1 MAKIMA
7 RAQTLAGANATAHTR
22 SASPSERAA
31 TPHGAGRYR
40 VMHEVNTVIETD
52 VPARLDR
59 LPWSRFHTLVV
70 VALGITWI
78 LDGLEVTLAGSIT
91 GALEQS
97 PVLHFTEVEIG
108 LTTSAYLV
116 GAVSG
121 ALLFGYLTDV
131 YGRRKLF
138 MVTLG
143 LYLTATACT
152 ALSWNFASF
161 ALFRALT
168 GAGIGGEYAAIN
180 SAIQELVPARFRG
193 RTDLAVNGS
202 FWIGAAL
209 GALGAVGFLRPGV
222 LPPDWGWRAAFGI
235 GAVLGLAI
243 LFLRRWVPESPR
255 WLMLHN
261 RLDQANSVIGD
272 IEKRVE
278 GHRLPPPQGKIRLAV
293 SSRNSMLRVVLAVAR
308 EYPRRALLGFVLM
321 GTQAFFYN
329 AIFFSYALVL
339 TRFYQ
344 VPAASIGWYILPFA
358 LGNFMG
364 PLLLGPLFDTIG
376 RKPMIAFT
384 YAMSGV
390 LLTIVGYLFRE
401 DLLGAAALTACW
413 SAIFF
418 FASAAASSA
427 YLTVSESFPLEAR
440 ALAIAFFYA
449 LGTAC
454 GGVAAPYLFGALV
467 GTGERGRVFDGYLLG
482 AGLMIGAA
490 IVELVIGVKA
500 ERLPLESVAKP
511 ISSVF

>member
-1 MAKIMA
+1 MSVPGVY
-7 RAQTLAGANATAHTR
+7 RVVSHANAI
-22 SASPSERAA
+22 
-31 TPHGAGRYR
+31 
-40 VMHEVNTVIETD
+40 IETD
-52 VPARLDR
+52 IPARLDR

-97 PVLHFTEVEIG
+97 PVLHFSEAEIG
-108 LTTSAYLV
+108 LVSTAYLV

-121 ALLFGYLTDV
+121 AFLFGYLTDRL
-131 YGRRKLF
+131 GRKKLF

-143 LYLTATACT
+143 VYLVATAAT
-152 ALSWNFASF
+152 AFSWDFASF

-193 RTDLAVNGS
+193 RTDLAINGS
-202 FWIGAAL
+202 FWLGAAL
-209 GALGAVGFLRPGV
+209 GALGAVLFLKPGV

-235 GAVLGLAI
+235 GAVLGLVI
-243 LFLRRWVPESPR
+243 LVLRRWIPESPR

-261 RLDQANSVIGD
+261 RLEEAEAVIGD

-278 GHRLPPPQGKIRLAV
+278 GHSLPPAKDKIRLAV
-293 SSRNSMLRVVLAVAR
+293 SSRNSMVEMVLAVIR
-308 EYPRRALLGFVLM
+308 EYPSRAVLGMTLM
-321 GTQAFFYN
+321 SAQAFFYN

-339 TRFYQ
+339 TRFFK
-344 VPAASIGWYILPFA
+344 VPAGSIGWYILPFA
-358 LGNFMG
+358 LGNFAG

-390 LLTIVGYLFRE
+390 LLIIVGYLFRE
-401 DLLGAAALTACW
+401 ELLGAAALTACW
-413 SAIFF
+413 SGIFF
-418 FASAAASSA
+418 FASAAASAA

-449 LGTAC
+449 VGTAC
-454 GGVAAPYLFGALV
+454 GGAVAPYLFATLI
-467 GTGERGRVFDGYLLG
+467 GTGERGRVFEGYVFG
-482 AGLMIGAA
+482 AALMIGAA
-490 IVELVIGVKA
+490 IVELLIGVKA
-500 ERLPLESVAKP
+500 ERQSLETVARP
-511 ISSVF
+511 ISQR